1 VLILRLDKAMK
12 DYRHRTCHNLTWK
25 ELARRVGV
33 TPEALRMM
41 RRPGHNTTLRR
52 IEAIASEL
60 GIKALDLL
68 EEVPGSPGEVEA
80 RKRKGRR
87 TRQVRRA

>member
-1 VLILRLDKAMK
+1 
-12 DYRHRTCHNLTWK
+12 
-25 ELARRVGV
+25 
-33 TPEALRMM
+33 MM